1 MSHTYAS
8 LAEMREYTNIQ
19 DSVSDSID
27 TLLNTFLMASTSM
40 IDEYVGQPFEIE
52 YGIPSNYLNVKDRD
66 VFILS
71 RWPVVGISTIESGV
85 DYQLDGPSGII
96 FLDTPFTG
104 DFALSYSAGQHPPAQ
119 VKVACLELAYLS
131 FTRRKTMGLNQMSM
145 GDFQFS
151 IRKFEQETDNILR
164 TLDGFRDTRIVHR
177 NYINELF

>member
-8 LAEMREYTNIQ
+8 LTELREYLSIQ
-19 DSVSDSID
+19 DTPSNSLD
-27 TLLNTFLMASTSM
+27 TLLDTFLMASTSI
-40 IDEYVGQPFEIE
+40 IDEYVGQPFEVE
-52 YGIPSNYLNVKDRD
+52 YGIQSNFLNVKDKD

-85 DYQLDGPSGII
+85 DYQLNAPAGII
-96 FLDTPFTG
+96 TLDNAFTG
-104 DFALSYSAGQHPPAQ
+104 DFTLSYSAGQQAPAQ

-151 IRKFEQETDNILR
+151 IRKVQHEVDDILH
-164 TLDGFRDTRIVHR
+164 TLDDFRDTRIVHR
-177 NYINELF
+177 SFINQLL